1 MTFDRKLGFLIILL
15 KSARSPVN
23 GKTFMLLMLIFVTN
37 ITKIIEEY
45 KNVKKALFNKIMEP
59 KKTL

>member
-1 MTFDRKLGFLIILL
+1 
-15 KSARSPVN
+15 
-23 GKTFMLLMLIFVTN
+23 MLIFVTN